1 VTSRRG
7 SRITAI
13 TLCTALA
20 LAPACS
26 ASDPSPERPTARR
39 AEPFRFEDVNPASV
53 THGSELSLEE
63 LYGERGVVLNFVA
76 SWCPPCWDEAPELE
90 RLRGSLPV
98 PIVSIAADEYGP
110 PGDLLRLAGEA
121 GVTSPLLLVPRE
133 RIDWMSERY
142 GHSMLP
148 ATYLIDETGTI
159 LDVLEGQIDAERL
172 QKAVDAAFAR

>member
-1 VTSRRG
+1 M
-7 SRITAI
+7 
-13 TLCTALA
+13 TLCVALA
-20 LAPACS
+20 VAPACGGTEK
-26 ASDPSPERPTARR
+26 APERPTARR
-39 AEPFRFEDVNPASV
+39 AEPFRFEDVNPASD
-53 THGSELSLEE
+53 THGSELSLED

-76 SWCPPCWDEAPELE
+76 SWCPPCWDEAPEFE
-90 RLRGSLPV
+90 GLRDSLPV

-148 ATYLIDETGTI
+148 ATYLIDDTGTI
-159 LDVLEGQIDAERL
+159 LDVLEGRMNAERL
-172 QKAVDAAFAR
+172 QQAVDAAFAP